1 MQLVQLTDSI
11 SWVEAG
17 LIQPLAISLQM
28 SRQAQLKAH
37 QHVMILGGGCIGL
50 MLGALAKAYVLPS
63 SVDKRKGSI

>member
-1 MQLVQLTDSI
+1 MQLVKLTDKI

-28 SRQAQLKAH
+28 SRQAGLKAH

-50 MLGALAKAYVLPS
+50 MLGALAKAYAHPESKATNKTV
-63 SVDKRKGSI
+63 